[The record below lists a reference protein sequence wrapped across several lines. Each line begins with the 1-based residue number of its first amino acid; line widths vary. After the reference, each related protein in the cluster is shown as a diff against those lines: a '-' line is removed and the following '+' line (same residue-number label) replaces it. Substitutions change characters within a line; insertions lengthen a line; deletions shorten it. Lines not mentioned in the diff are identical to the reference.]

1 MVVIKRSSW
10 PPSNPPQPSKGIFWC
25 YGWWFRNPA
34 ITSWYGMVVYPI
46 IYKVLAP
53 SQVVQ
58 DFLHQQNDGSLSH
71 TKILSIMSC
80 LSFRFVL
87 DSVPVKNYHSITHS
101 HPYDSLHHQS
111 NWFDFPPTKNNNGPT
126 GFPVGKHLCEP
137 RCSHQSKLLWCPKWY
152 SSSYGLVQKE
162 INPGYSL
169 EN

>member
-1 MVVIKRSSW
+1 MLRLMDQKSGDHQLRL
-10 PPSNPPQPSKGIFWC
+10 
-25 YGWWFRNPA
+25 
-34 ITSWYGMVVYPI
+34 VVYSI
-46 IYKVLAP
+46 IYRVLVP

-71 TKILSIMSC
+71 TNILSIMSC

-111 NWFDFPPTKNNNGPT
+111 PIKLIRFSAHQEQANGPT

>member
-1 MVVIKRSSW
+1 MLRLMDQKSGDHQLRL
-10 PPSNPPQPSKGIFWC
+10 
-25 YGWWFRNPA
+25 
-34 ITSWYGMVVYPI
+34 VVYSI
-46 IYKVLAP
+46 IYKVLVP

-71 TKILSIMSC
+71 TNILSIMSC